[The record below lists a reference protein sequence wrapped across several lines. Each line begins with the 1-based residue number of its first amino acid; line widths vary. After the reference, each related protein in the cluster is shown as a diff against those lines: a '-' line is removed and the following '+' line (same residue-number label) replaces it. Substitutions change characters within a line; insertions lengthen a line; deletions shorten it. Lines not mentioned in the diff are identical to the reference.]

1 MAQESTD
8 SRLGGSLRRLRRD
21 AGLTQAAAAQR
32 AGIGISALRLLEQGQ
47 GTLQSWRRALA
58 ALDLE
63 LRGRSLAAG
72 ATGVALAALRRRRRL
87 SIRAVARTLGVN
99 RATIAALERD
109 GPGRLATLE
118 AYGAAIGAGL
128 YLARRDAPR
137 AFFTH
142 AGNSSAHHGFRTPAH
157 VLRPLYEAIGGPFDL
172 DPCAATAD
180 PRRASVK
187 ARLRLTAEDDG
198 LSHAW
203 RGTVFCNP
211 PYGRAL
217 PLWMAKCRQEAATG
231 RAIVIALIPARP
243 DAGWWHEHV
252 VGHAD
257 IILLRGRIR
266 FQGAE
271 NSAPFPSAIA
281 VWGAAPA
288 LAGRI
293 ATGFPGAWHVARPAA
308 SGDTALAPT

>member
-1 MAQESTD
+1 M
-8 SRLGGSLRRLRRD
+8 
-21 AGLTQAAAAQR
+21 TQAEAAER
-32 AGIGISALRLLEQGQ
+32 AGIGVSALRILENGQ
-47 GTLQSWRRALA
+47 GTLASWRRALA

-72 ATGVALAALRRRRRL
+72 AIGPALAELRRRRKL
-87 SIRAVARTLGVN
+87 SVRTVSKMLGVN

-109 GPGRLATLE
+109 GRGRLATLE
-118 AYGAAIGAGL
+118 AYGEAIGAGL
-128 YLARRDAPR
+128 YLARADEPR
-137 AFFTH
+137 RFFSH
-142 AGNSSAHHGFRTPAH
+142 AGNSSAHHGFRTPAYI
-157 VLRPLYEAIGGPFDL
+157 LRPLYDAIGGPFDL

-180 PRRASVK
+180 AKRASVK
-187 ARLRLTAEDDG
+187 ARVRLTAEDDG

-217 PLWMAKCRQEAATG
+217 PFWMAKCRREAAPG
-231 RAIVIALIPARP
+231 RATVIALIPARP
-243 DAGWWHEHV
+243 DAGWWHEHL

-266 FQGAE
+266 FQGAD

-281 VWGAAPA
+281 MWAAAPE
-288 LAGRI
+288 LAARI
-293 ATGFPGAWHVARPAA
+293 AAGYPGAWHVPRGPRLPALEPA
-308 SGDTALAPT
+308 ST